1 MPTQTIHPCGHMNFW
16 GTIPD
21 LNPGEECWV
30 IAFKNTLP
38 DGRVSYTV
46 CCDRKTEDT
55 VVLDNESGA
64 KRAAKKRTK
73 TCGRDV
79 VSLRLV
85 RRETGPVEA
94 QERGGT
100 G

>member
-1 MPTQTIHPCGHMNFW
+1 MPTQAIHPCGHMNFW

-30 IAFKNTLP
+30 IAFKKTLP

-46 CCDRKTEDT
+46 CCDRKTKDT

-64 KRAAKKRTK
+64 KRAAEKRTK
-73 TCGRDV
+73 TCGRNV
-79 VSLRLV
+79 VILRLV
-85 RRETGPVEA
+85 RRETGSVEV